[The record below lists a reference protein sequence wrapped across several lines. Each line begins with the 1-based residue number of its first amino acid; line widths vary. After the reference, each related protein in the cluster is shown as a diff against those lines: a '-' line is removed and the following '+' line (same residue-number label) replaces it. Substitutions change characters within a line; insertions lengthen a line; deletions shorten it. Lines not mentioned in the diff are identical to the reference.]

1 MRRGLWFG
9 LSLLAGLCCHEPAK
23 AAAWLGNQVNGRP
36 SCSDEGMIQ
45 AVLQKIQEYNQA
57 ESLNSIREVR
67 RRDLLVKNLRSFVP
81 VVPDNFTD
89 KDDFHT
95 ANRLITLKINQGMED
110 SDFTLCKSAG
120 TGEDYNIYLLIYR
133 PENQAAVTV
142 EIINFLPPEK
152 SGEVF
157 ATTLHVEP

>member
-9 LSLLAGLCCHEPAK
+9 LSLLAGLCCHEPTK

-36 SCSDEGMIQ
+36 VCSDEGMIQ
-45 AVLQKIQEYNQA
+45 AVLQKIQEYNQN
-57 ESLNSIREVR
+57 ESDNSIREVR
-67 RRDLLVKNLRSFVP
+67 RRNLLVKNLRSFVP

-89 KDDFHT
+89 ADDFRT

-110 SDFTLCKSAG
+110 TDFTLCKSAG
-120 TGEDYNIYLLIYR
+120 SGEDYNIYLLIYR
-133 PENQAAVTV
+133 PKNQSSPIV

-157 ATTLHVEP
+157 ATTMLVAP